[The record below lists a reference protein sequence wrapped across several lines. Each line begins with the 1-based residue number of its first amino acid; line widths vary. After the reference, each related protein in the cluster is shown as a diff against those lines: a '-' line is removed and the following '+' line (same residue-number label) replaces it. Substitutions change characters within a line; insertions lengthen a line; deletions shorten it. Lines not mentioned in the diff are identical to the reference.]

1 MKAQVLHD
9 VADLR
14 YEEVSKPQLKKGWV
28 LVKVKAAGVCG
39 SDIPR
44 IYKTGAHVHPLIPGH
59 EFSGQVVDI
68 YDESLEKGLAYSR
81 LFRVGNVIHAIKS
94 NMRCAKITTISVQD
108 VMVDSQNM

>member
-39 SDIPR
+39 SCLLYTSLFM
-44 IYKTGAHVHPLIPGH
+44 IY
-59 EFSGQVVDI
+59 SGFKRRAGMMKQ
-68 YDESLEKGLAYSR
+68 LEY
-81 LFRVGNVIHAIKS
+81 V
-94 NMRCAKITTISVQD
+94 
-108 VMVDSQNM
+108 

>member
-59 EFSGQVVDI
+59 EFSGQVVAI
-68 YDESLEKGLAYSR
+68 YDQSSAEWLGKGLAYSR
-81 LFRVGNVIHAIKS
+81 LFRVGNVIHAIK
-94 NMRCAKITTISVQD
+94 AI
-108 VMVDSQNM
+108 